1 MCLNHKP
8 VETSGVLG
16 DLADRYALRAGG
28 RSPESDEATGPQRR
42 GSARRKL
49 WELGNHAA
57 CPVTGVC
64 LRLPELQK
72 LARKAGLALDG
83 CSEYEM
89 HIALV
94 SECRRRTPLAEM
106 VQRELDNRHEL
117 CVLQSLRLKTTEALA
132 RWWDQSC
139 MGMDWAGVFW
149 AVLTHPRCSPELEFA
164 VLGQVH
170 MLQHQ
175 VGMAARVDQTRLLSL
190 AQANQKLGDELVLT
204 QQRLQTTTQEQVL
217 RKAQFEA
224 ELMRL
229 RAELIRAQTAQEQA
243 LAQWDDLKR
252 QMPDLPLRQR
262 LADDNRHLLEH
273 NQQLRRALNQ
283 ATQAAAAAP
292 LVSALPLPAS
302 PVEHPLDAG
311 LVIQDEGLSMH
322 DRDVLCV
329 GGRTRVIPV
338 YRELIEDKGARF
350 LHHDGGDEDKAGQLG
365 PMLQSADLVI
375 CQVGCIS
382 HNAYW
387 RVKEHCKRHGKPC
400 LFVETPSRSA
410 LERALSGYNEPLR
423 AAPSE
428 IQLDQAL

>member
-1 MCLNHKP
+1 MCLNRKP
-8 VETSGVLG
+8 PSETGFLG
-16 DLADRYALRAGG
+16 DLVSRYALPAGG
-28 RSPESDEATGPQRR
+28 QAPPGCEPTAPERRS
-42 GSARRKL
+42 SARRRL

-72 LARKAGLALDG
+72 LARKAGLALEG
-83 CSEYEM
+83 CTEYEM

-106 VQRELDNRHEL
+106 VQRELDQRHGL
-117 CVLQSLRLKTTEALA
+117 CVRQSLRLKSPEALA

-149 AVLTHPRCSPELEFA
+149 AVLTHARCTPELEFA

-175 VGMAARVDQTRLLSL
+175 VGMAARVDQTRLQSL
-190 AQANQKLGDELVLT
+190 VQENQKLGDALLLV
-204 QQRLQTTTQEQVL
+204 QQRLQTTVQEQ
-217 RKAQFEA
+217 AQRNALHEA
-224 ELMRL
+224 EHMRL
-229 RAELIRAQTAQEQA
+229 RAECIRAQTAQEQA
-243 LAQWDDLKR
+243 LAQLADLKR
-252 QMPDLPLRQR
+252 HSPDLPLRQR
-262 LADDNRHLLEH
+262 LVEDNRQLLEH

-283 ATQAAAAAP
+283 ASLSATQAQPVPACSVA
-292 LVSALPLPAS
+292 SARDTRQAL
-302 PVEHPLDAG
+302 
-311 LVIQDEGLSMH
+311 QDEGLSML
-322 DRDVLCV
+322 DRAVLCV

-350 LHHDGGDEDKAGQLG
+350 LHHDGGEEDKAGQLG

-410 LERALSGYNEPLR
+410 LERVLCGYSEPVR
-423 AAPSE
+423 AVPLNVQTDPAV
-428 IQLDQAL
+428 

>member
-1 MCLNHKP
+1 MCLNRNP
-8 VETSGVLG
+8 PSETGVLG
-16 DLADRYALRAGG
+16 DLVSRYALPARGQTPPG
-28 RSPESDEATGPQRR
+28 RDTTAPERR

-49 WELGNHAA
+49 WDLGNHAA

-72 LARKAGLALDG
+72 LARKAGLALEG
-83 CSEYEM
+83 CTEYEM

-106 VQRELDNRHEL
+106 VQRELDNRHAL
-117 CVLQSLRLKTTEALA
+117 CVRQSLRLKSTEALA
-132 RWWDQSC
+132 QWWDQSC

-149 AVLTHPRCSPELEFA
+149 AVLTHARCTPELEFA

-190 AQANQKLGDELVLT
+190 VQENQKLGDELILT
-204 QQRLQTTTQEQVL
+204 QQRLQTATQEQ
-217 RKAQFEA
+217 AQRNALHEA
-224 ELMRL
+224 ERMRL

-243 LAQWDDLKR
+243 LAELDELKR
-252 QMPDLPLRQR
+252 HSAHLPLRQR
-262 LADDNRHLLEH
+262 LAEDNQRLLEH

-283 ATQAAAAAP
+283 ATQAVPPSLPMPACAGE
-292 LVSALPLPAS
+292 SALDTR
-302 PVEHPLDAG
+302 PVRP
-311 LVIQDEGLSMH
+311 DEGLSMH
-322 DRDVLCV
+322 DRAVLCV

-350 LHHDGGDEDKAGQLG
+350 LHHDGGEEDKAGQLG

-410 LERALSGYNEPLR
+410 LERVLCGYTEPVR
-423 AAPSE
+423 AVPRNV
-428 IQLDQAL
+428 QTDQGV